1 MKFSASTISFIFVT
15 FSSVYA
21 APVQVEERAPLS
33 FGGAG
38 AAVGTT
44 ILGATFGAGI
54 SVLLSCLQSG
64 SGASCIGLKKRD
76 FSINS
81 GPHDVVEETK
91 LILQAMQYLDA
102 SSNSTNAEIAKRA
115 TTSSAGKAIGTTL
128 LGSGF
133 GAGIS
138 VLLSC
143 LEQGSGIGC
152 IGLKKRDV
160 EIEERSP
167 AGFLG
172 VGTAIGTTLLG
183 SGFGAGVSV
192 LLNCL
197 EQGSGAACIGLKK
210 RELDNVQQT
219 EILAAF
225 TNYINNTAT
234 AQPLE
239 ERSTTSLAGQAAG
252 TVGTSILGGLITSS
266 VGGFLKCLQG
276 GVSAGSCFSTVL
288 KRDSLVAT
296 TAEEMSPDVVNYIKA
311 LAAAM
316 DAQATATDGKAPAIA
331 ARGVSTTVATTIG
344 TAGAGA
350 LFGNIF
356 KCITSG
362 LAGVCL
368 TNLGL

>member
-54 SVLLSCLQSG
+54 SALLSCLQSG

-160 EIEERSP
+160 EIEERATTSS
-167 AGFLG
+167 AGT
-172 VGTAIGTTLLG
+172 VIGTTLLG
-183 SGFGAGVSV
+183 SGFAAGVGV

-239 ERSTTSLAGQAAG
+239 ERGAGSVAGQAAG
-252 TVGTSILGGLITSS
+252 VVGTTILGGVVTTTTS
-266 VGGFLKCLQG
+266 GFLKCLQS

-368 TNLGL
+368 SNLGF